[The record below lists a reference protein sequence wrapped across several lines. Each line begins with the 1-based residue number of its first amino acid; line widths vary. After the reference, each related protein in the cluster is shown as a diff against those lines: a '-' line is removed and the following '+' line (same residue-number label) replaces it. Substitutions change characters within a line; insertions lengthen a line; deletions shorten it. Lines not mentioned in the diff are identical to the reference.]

1 MIIYLN
7 FPLPS
12 ARLALA
18 QALTLK
24 RKLKLKLKLKLQRP
38 LTLTLKFKQKL
49 LMPLLFI
56 MKVPKPTVNS
66 WLINVNVSLELPYI
80 DWCQY
85 KSNWLS

>member
-1 MIIYLN
+1 MPYFDEQEYISLNDKYLEN
-7 FPLPS
+7 VMDVAG
-12 ARLALA
+12 ARLT
-18 QALTLK
+18 QPQLTVVK
-24 RKLKLKLKLKLQRP
+24 
-38 LTLTLKFKQKL
+38 
-49 LMPLLFI
+49 LFI

>member
-1 MIIYLN
+1 ML
-7 FPLPS
+7 
-12 ARLALA
+12 RLALA

-24 RKLKLKLKLKLQRP
+24 RKLKLKLQRPLKLKL
-38 LTLTLKFKQKL
+38 KFKPKL

-66 WLINVNVSLELPYI
+66 WLINVNVSLELTYI

>member
-1 MIIYLN
+1 ML
-7 FPLPS
+7 
-12 ARLALA
+12 RLALA

-24 RKLKLKLKLKLQRP
+24 RKLKLKLQRP
-38 LTLTLKFKQKL
+38 LMLTLKQKIQL
-49 LMPLLFI
+49 PLLFI